1 LDYGTVGDNTLTRPR
16 VGGECLTSPLICQK
30 YFCNLPLS
38 AWEQNNQNFPK
49 LEGRAP
55 SRPMR
60 QLGHDG
66 ACPSTARNFG
76 DFSRNGE
83 VLQNNAASIYKIVLR
98 QRRAAGGGF
107 ASGRRMANGALPNFS
122 SNRQGQK
129 RF

>member
-1 LDYGTVGDNTLTRPR
+1 MFWRHCAESSGAKFFASQT
-16 VGGECLTSPLICQK
+16 
-30 YFCNLPLS
+30 LS
-38 AWEQNNQNFPK
+38 ASLAKPTFPCLNILFQNFPK

-83 VLQNNAASIYKIVLR
+83 VLILFWRNGWKIDCLAASTSTTNEGL
-98 QRRAAGGGF
+98 
-107 ASGRRMANGALPNFS
+107 L
-122 SNRQGQK
+122 
-129 RF
+129 